1 MFGLNK
7 KTFIRLLIG
16 ITNISNLANCF
27 FLSNQK
33 CKIRPTLINL
43 HPNECSHEF
52 HYYSF
57 AVKLESCGGS
67 CNTLYDLPNNVCVP
81 NKTEDLNLGVAN
93 IITRTNESKIL
104 TKHISCQCKCKCNS
118 DQWCNKDKCWCRCKK
133 LIVCERD
140 YAQNPTAYNCENG
153 KYLISI
159 MDDSAIICDN
169 VIDADATN
177 DEAKSHGETI
187 FNEK

>member
-57 AVKLESCGGS
+57 AVKLESWGGS

-93 IITRTNESKIL
+93 MITRTNESKIL

-118 DQWCNKDKCWCRCKK
+118 DQWCNKDKC
-133 LIVCERD
+133 
-140 YAQNPTAYNCENG
+140 
-153 KYLISI
+153 
-159 MDDSAIICDN
+159 
-169 VIDADATN
+169 
-177 DEAKSHGETI
+177 
-187 FNEK
+187 